1 MNRHGTEFKYILED
15 VVRSS
20 QQRAHGESSS
30 NPQSRM
36 NLDPS
41 LRQTFDRSAINPQY
55 GITQHLPQQQGGPPN
70 TEQQHLQGE
79 PGNDPSTAGE
89 IDKDSE

>member
-15 VVRSS
+15 VVRSG

-36 NLDPS
+36 NL
-41 LRQTFDRSAINPQY
+41 
-55 GITQHLPQQQGGPPN
+55 G
-70 TEQQHLQGE
+70 
-79 PGNDPSTAGE
+79 
-89 IDKDSE
+89 K